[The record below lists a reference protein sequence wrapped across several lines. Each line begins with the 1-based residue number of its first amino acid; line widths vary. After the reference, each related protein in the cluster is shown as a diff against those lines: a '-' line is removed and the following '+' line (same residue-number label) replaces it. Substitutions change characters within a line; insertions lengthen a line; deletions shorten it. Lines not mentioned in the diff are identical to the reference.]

1 MGEAV
6 RGWSARQKNVI
17 LGTLFVLEFVLALL
31 PPVHWAVSG
40 RSPEVAGLPFSL
52 FYFLALGALITASIV
67 AVYLIERARGELD

>member
-31 PPVHWAVSG
+31 PPVHWAAVRR
-40 RSPEVAGLPFSL
+40 RSQGFRSRSSTFSP
-52 FYFLALGALITASIV
+52 SV
-67 AVYLIERARGELD
+67 R